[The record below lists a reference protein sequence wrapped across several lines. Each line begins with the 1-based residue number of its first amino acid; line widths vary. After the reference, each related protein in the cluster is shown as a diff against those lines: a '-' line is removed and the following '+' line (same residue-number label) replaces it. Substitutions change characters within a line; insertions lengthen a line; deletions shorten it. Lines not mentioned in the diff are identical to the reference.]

1 MISLRLVL
9 DTNIF
14 VSAALKPDS
23 LPRTVVVL
31 ALAKPARLYAAR
43 EILTEYHDV
52 LSRPD
57 LNLPRGRCRQLLG
70 LAGKRAYLVKPNRIP
85 QITSDPDDLKFLEC
99 ADAARADY
107 LITGNTRHFPAFWK
121 GTKVITPWEFLI
133 LVSPHLLG

>member
-1 MISLRLVL
+1 MIPLRLVL
-9 DTNIF
+9 DTNVL

-31 ALAKPARLYAAR
+31 ALTKPARLYVTP
-43 EILTEYHDV
+43 EILAEYRGV
-52 LSRPD
+52 ILRPE
-57 LNLPRGRCRQLLG
+57 LEIPRGRRRQF
-70 LAGKRAYLVKPNRIP
+70 AEFIRKRAYLVKPSRIP
-85 QITSDPDDLKFLEC
+85 EITSDPDDLKFLQC

-121 GTKVITPWEFLI
+121 KTKIITPREFLT